1 MSPAGETLAP
11 QYAFGKE
18 ANRCVLIGLLE
29 LSSKALGQVQSCVSL
44 AIHLDNASSLN
55 TQNLLAGLP
64 RIVLTALPG
73 WKMFNA
79 YFHDMFC
86 FFL

>member
-18 ANRCVLIGLLE
+18 ANRCVSIDLLE

-44 AIHLDNASSLN
+44 
-55 TQNLLAGLP
+55 
-64 RIVLTALPG
+64 VLFVFRLS
-73 WKMFNA
+73 
-79 YFHDMFC
+79 
-86 FFL
+86 